1 MLYFV
6 IMFPPVMYNK
16 IGLMYG
22 YSGFDEGKLCWQQ
35 LIFEILIVSFLS
47 IIIYLVYPLYKKK

>member
-1 MLYFV
+1 
-6 IMFPPVMYNK
+6 MYKK

-35 LIFEILIVSFLS
+35 LILEILIVSFVSL
-47 IIIYLVYPLYKKK
+47 IIYLSYPLYKKK